1 MNVEPRVA
9 SEVQQ
14 IEQEVSIVNS
24 TVVFGVLSKLTAAVS
39 DSFARVEKYKRRRS
53 RSCSGDGLAAEKRS
67 KTVQGN

>member
-24 TVVFGVLSKLTAAVS
+24 TVV
-39 DSFARVEKYKRRRS
+39 
-53 RSCSGDGLAAEKRS
+53 LAC
-67 KTVQGN
+67 